1 MFLLHL
7 ERTLLNPLALHI
19 VFGLL
24 YSLIDF
30 FVSNQ
35 GSNYIFI
42 HMDPFFCVCLFTQ
55 YVKCFNNKHQ
65 NETYFKI

>member
-30 FVSNQ
+30 LYQ
-35 GSNYIFI
+35 IKDQIIF
-42 HMDPFFCVCLFTQ
+42 
-55 YVKCFNNKHQ
+55 
-65 NETYFKI
+65 